1 MDKLDG
7 KTERECRIEGR
18 WGLLAMPAHTRSRCW
33 DQCLPH
39 RSSEGQRSGT
49 TLVDGRMRAPR
60 TRGRRSTRSTR
71 NSNTA
76 ACVFEL
82 RPGSPPHVAI
92 VADIGFGDSTD
103 PG

>member
-49 TLVDGRMRAPR
+49 TLEDRSCAISSVGWPAISVSAVPRLYASDGP
-60 TRGRRSTRSTR
+60 
-71 NSNTA
+71 
-76 ACVFEL
+76 F
-82 RPGSPPHVAI
+82 
-92 VADIGFGDSTD
+92 FGHRWYQLIFAEA
-103 PG
+103 GIAMARFR